1 MHLGVHSMPKKN
13 LKDTNQLC
21 KINVP
26 VSNKSTMEGCK
37 KNSSEE
43 LDKCF
48 VWSNNLFVLTNILI
62 FRTNKILV
70 KQIKFFY
77 LDLLRILIHLDRFLI
92 PVNNSP
98 WIYANYRHQST
109 VYTFKDDTTV
119 SVYLKRKTLLDRLTS
134 RY

>member
-26 VSNKSTMEGCK
+26 VSNKSTVEGCK
-37 KNSSEE
+37 KNYSEE

-77 LDLLRILIHLDRFLI
+77 LDLLRLLIHLDRFLI
-92 PVNNSP
+92 PVKNS
-98 WIYANYRHQST
+98 Q
-109 VYTFKDDTTV
+109 TTGIKV
-119 SVYLKRKTLLDRLTS
+119 QCTLSKMTRRFLYIS
-134 RY
+134 REKHYSIVWHRY

>member
-1 MHLGVHSMPKKN
+1 MPKKN

-26 VSNKSTMEGCK
+26 VSNKSTVEGCT
-37 KNSSEE
+37 KNYSEE

-70 KQIKFFY
+70 KQINFSIWTFY
-77 LDLLRILIHLDRFLI
+77 ASL
-92 PVNNSP
+92 
-98 WIYANYRHQST
+98 
-109 VYTFKDDTTV
+109 YT
-119 SVYLKRKTLLDRLTS
+119 
-134 RY
+134 

>member
-26 VSNKSTMEGCK
+26 VSNKSTVEGCK
-37 KNSSEE
+37 KNYSEE

-77 LDLLRILIHLDRFLI
+77 LDLLRLLIHLDRFLI
-92 PVNNSP
+92 PVNNS
-98 WIYANYRHQST
+98 Q
-109 VYTFKDDTTV
+109 TTGIKV
-119 SVYLKRKTLLDRLTS
+119 QCTLSKMTRRFLYLKRKTLLDRLTS

>member
-1 MHLGVHSMPKKN
+1 MPKKN

-26 VSNKSTMEGCK
+26 VSNKSTVEGCK
-37 KNSSEE
+37 KNYSEE
-43 LDKCF
+43 LDKC
-48 VWSNNLFVLTNILI
+48 FVLTNILI

-77 LDLLRILIHLDRFLI
+77 LDLLRLLIHLDRFLI
-92 PVNNSP
+92 PVNNS
-98 WIYANYRHQST
+98 Q
-109 VYTFKDDTTV
+109 TTGIKV
-119 SVYLKRKTLLDRLTS
+119 QCTLSKMTRRFLYLKRKTLLDRFTS